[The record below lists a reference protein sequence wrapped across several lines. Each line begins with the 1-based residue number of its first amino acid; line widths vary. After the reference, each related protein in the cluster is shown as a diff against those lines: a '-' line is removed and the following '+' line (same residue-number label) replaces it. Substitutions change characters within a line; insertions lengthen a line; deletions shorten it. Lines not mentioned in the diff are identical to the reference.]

1 LANHFREGKDTA
13 MTEVAK
19 PRILVVEDDPDLRR
33 ILKLQLEDRGYEV
46 REAEN
51 GAEGFG
57 SVQAGLPDC
66 VILDLMMPVMDGFGF
81 LKRVRSI
88 MDTTEVPIIILTASE
103 DERNRV
109 RGFQYQ
115 ADVYMS
121 KPYDLDKLVVE
132 VEQLMANKVAQR
144 TGTGNQPA

>member
-1 LANHFREGKDTA
+1 

-33 ILKLQLEDRGYEV
+33 ILKLQLDSRGFEV
-46 REAEN
+46 TEAEN
-51 GAEGFG
+51 GAEGFR
-57 SVQAGLPDC
+57 SIQADIPEC

-88 MDTTEVPIIILTASE
+88 TDTKDVPILILTASE

-115 ADVYMS
+115 ADAYMS
-121 KPYDLDKLVVE
+121 KPYDLEKLSTEVDKL
-132 VEQLMANKVAQR
+132 MAAAAAK
-144 TGTGNQPA
+144 QPV